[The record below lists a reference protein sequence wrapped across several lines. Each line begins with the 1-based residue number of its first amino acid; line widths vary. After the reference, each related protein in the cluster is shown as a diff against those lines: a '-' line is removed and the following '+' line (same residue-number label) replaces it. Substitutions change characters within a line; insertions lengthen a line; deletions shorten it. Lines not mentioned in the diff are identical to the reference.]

1 MGKHNGNLVKP
12 RKTFA
17 PAVWGDRPC
26 SCGSVKRPL
35 DSRAL
40 DAMGKLMLIV
50 GLAVAL
56 ICSLNPG
63 VARAQLTFSED
74 AYRQL
79 ADADSPDTI
88 PVGTKITLQN
98 WQQYKKF
105 LPVSFQAMFSGQYP
119 RH

>member
-1 MGKHNGNLVKP
+1 LLS
-12 RKTFA
+12 A
-17 PAVWGDRPC
+17 C
-26 SCGSVKRPL
+26 
-35 DSRAL
+35 
-40 DAMGKLMLIV
+40 
-50 GLAVAL
+50 VAQ
-56 ICSLNPG
+56 
-63 VARAQLTFSED
+63 AQVTFSED

-119 RH
+119 RHIGSEPMYTNTTPPCSTVG